1 MLDLLQAEALR
12 ATAISSYRYAEAFGY
27 DAREA
32 ATPDCSLGD
41 DPEPALYLVEPG
53 GVGRRVVDVEPWTL
67 RQPGADLS
75 LRGSP
80 AVYGVLV
87 SAVVVDDQIHVG
99 TPEKAKT
106 LVVQR
111 HWAIGRR

>member
-1 MLDLLQAEALR
+1 MKCSIL
-12 ATAISSYRYAEAFGY
+12 AISSYRYAEASGY

-67 RQPGADLS
+67 RQPGADF
-75 LRGSP
+75 
-80 AVYGVLV
+80 GVLV
-87 SAVVVDDQIHVG
+87 SAVVVDDQMHV
-99 TPEKAKT
+99 EFAWYI
-106 LVVQR
+106 LVDPP
-111 HWAIGRR
+111 